1 MATSES
7 VAVQKEIETNGFNIE
22 RIVREITWKEII
34 IDLVRRNRL
43 NPWEINI
50 VELIDQYIGELKNM
64 KVVDLKLPAN
74 VLLAAAILLRLKS
87 EVLKLEEEQ
96 PEESQGVP
104 EEKAEIVIP
113 ELRLRLRVPPKRKI
127 TLDELLAA
135 LDEAM
140 KIKEFKAAAVREEKI
155 SLPLHINLE
164 TIEKLT
170 NALFE
175 EITGIVDSYSAT
187 TFSILS
193 QGKSKEEALMNVF
206 IPLLFLEQ
214 SKKIALMQEKF
225 FEEIIIRLVS

>member
-155 SLPLHINLE
+155 SLPVYINLE